1 MGTTKEFEEGEKI
14 NAVVNPKRG
23 TFIDKILPSTPRRVV
38 REKVYDKNVDEG
50 FGFGKGGGRFTPRY
64 KFAEEPKKG
73 TIGYVLQ
80 YGKRADRRRALQLVR
95 KRMKLKYRFEN
106 KFGRMS
112 IFQRAWLA
120 SKKVSI
126 PRTVEEWKPSVF
138 R

>member
-1 MGTTKEFEEGEKI
+1 MGTTKEGEERM

-23 TFIDKILPSTPRRVV
+23 SLLDKLVPPAPRRV
-38 REKVYDKNVDEG
+38 RQEKVYDKNVDEG
-50 FGFGKGGGRFTPRY
+50 FGAGKGGGRFTPRY
-64 KFAEEPKKG
+64 KFEEEPKKG

-80 YGKRADRRRALQLVR
+80 YGRRADRRRALQLIR

-112 IFQRAWLA
+112 VFQRAWLA

-126 PRTVEEWKPSVF
+126 PRTVEEWKPAVF